1 MNKLSQM
8 AAASLARQSDA
19 PALEFEGHWYTWNEV
34 VALADKLTT
43 LVDATGADPRGPVV
57 FIARS
62 QAAAIA
68 AFLSLIRTGRTI
80 RMVYPFQSPAGI
92 ARDIANLQ
100 PSIVVSA
107 ARDLN
112 DEVLT
117 GIRAQGAAAL
127 IISEMD
133 AVAVPGLERSTAS
146 IPDDLPAEPQIEI
159 LTSGTTG
166 KPKPF
171 AVKHDMLGTFFTG
184 ATTAGVF
191 GKDDKPAEPL
201 PALLYYPLGNISGLF
216 SILPALLNGWKL
228 IVQDRFTV
236 KGWRDYIV
244 RYQPPASG
252 TPAAAV
258 QMILDADV
266 PKEDLASLQ
275 FFSTGAAPLDPRVQH
290 AFEDRYGIPV
300 LLSYGATEFGGPV
313 CAMTPDLYTDF
324 GKAKFGSVGKP
335 FGGAQ
340 IRVVDPE
347 TRAVLAAGQEG
358 LLQVISPKMGP
369 EWIHTSD
376 LGVLDE
382 DGFLFLRG
390 RSDGAIMRGGFKIL
404 PETIQ
409 EALLGHPAVSAASVV
424 GVPDRRLGQVPGAAI
439 QIKPGAQAPDF
450 AELEAFLRQH
460 VLATY
465 IPVYWMVVDDLPK
478 TVSLKVDRPAVIK
491 LFTDTIA
498 ANQATT
504 A

>member
-1 MNKLSQM
+1 MNKLSQL

-19 PALEFEGHWYTWNEV
+19 PALEFEGRWYTWNEV
-34 VALADKLTT
+34 VALADKLTA
-43 LVDATGADPRGPVV
+43 LIDATGSDPHGPVV

-68 AFLSLIRTGRTI
+68 AFLALIRSGRTF

-107 ARDLN
+107 QRDLS
-112 DEVLT
+112 DEVLV
-117 GIRAQGAAAL
+117 GVRQQGAAA
-127 IISEMD
+127 IVISEMD
-133 AVAVPGLERSTAS
+133 AVAVPGFERATAS
-146 IPDDLPAEPQIEI
+146 LPDNLPAEPQIEI

-171 AVKHDMLGTFFTG
+171 AVKHEMLGTFFTG
-184 ATTAGVF
+184 TTTGVF

-236 KGWRDYIV
+236 QGWRDYIV
-244 RYQPPASG
+244 RYKPAASG

-266 PKEDLASLQ
+266 SKEDIASLQ
-275 FFSTGAAPLDPRVQH
+275 FFSTGAAPLDPRVQQ

-313 CAMTPDLYTDF
+313 CAMTPDLYSDF

-347 TRAVLAAGQEG
+347 TRAILGAGAEG

-369 EWIHTSD
+369 DWIHTSD

-439 QIKPGAQAPDF
+439 QLKPGAVAPDF
-450 AELEAFLRQH
+450 AELEALLRQQ

-465 IPVYWMVVDDLPK
+465 IPVYWLIVDDLPK
-478 TVSLKVDRPAVIK
+478 TVSLKVDRPAVVK
-491 LFTDTIA
+491 LFTETMA
-498 ANQATT
+498 AGEA
-504 A
+504 AKV